1 MIDPASMIGAIRAKI
16 HSNLWSIVP
25 ATAYSGLEKSHSRYE
40 PPIDASAIR
49 TSVVAAAI
57 AMQGACSTRCLDS
70 RARANWSFST
80 SSFSESACRPPGSD
94 VGTVSPGS
102 VLTGV
107 SSTSPMA
114 TSISASGTE
123 SPRSH
128 LDTVCL
134 TTFSL
139 SASSSCERPFYFL
152 RAWIFSFSMGGSFL
166 SPGSY
171 VTAMLPADGPLLQA
185 TGCNVRE
192 DCLISQGGYKLV
204 KTLIEKGAA
213 MSVFDWGSGFVLVA
227 TQLLPGVVAVVLA
240 LAAAVAA
247 RSKAMPVLIGASGL
261 AAALSLLGVLMQLQ
275 HFAHVDNASAWYDTI
290 DVYVACAVALIVLTF
305 GLNLVALVRGFR
317 NQG

>member
-1 MIDPASMIGAIRAKI
+1 MRDATAPAIDPASMIGAIRAKI
-16 HSNLWSIVP
+16 HSNPWSIVP
-25 ATAYSGLEKSHSRYE
+25 VTAYSGLEKSHSRYE

-57 AMQGACSTRCLDS
+57 RDAKGVQHT
-70 RARANWSFST
+70 SFGFLRSCELIVQHLK
-80 SSFSESACRPPGSD
+80 FSESACRPPGTD

-152 RAWIFSFSMGGSFL
+152 RAWMFSFSMANPFFRLTSTL
-166 SPGSY
+166 PQCCPQIARCRKQRV
-171 VTAMLPADGPLLQA
+171 VTWQ
-185 TGCNVRE
+185 
-192 DCLISQGGYKLV
+192 
-204 KTLIEKGAA
+204 
-213 MSVFDWGSGFVLVA
+213 
-227 TQLLPGVVAVVLA
+227 
-240 LAAAVAA
+240 
-247 RSKAMPVLIGASGL
+247 
-261 AAALSLLGVLMQLQ
+261 
-275 HFAHVDNASAWYDTI
+275 
-290 DVYVACAVALIVLTF
+290 IV
-305 GLNLVALVRGFR
+305 
-317 NQG
+317 

>member
-57 AMQGACSTRCLDS
+57 AMQRACSTRRLDS
-70 RARANWSFST
+70 YARANWSFST
-80 SSFSESACRPPGSD
+80 SSFSESACRPPGTD
-94 VGTVSPGS
+94 VGTVSLGS

-107 SSTSPMA
+107 SSASPMA

-152 RAWIFSFSMGGSFL
+152 RAWMFSFSMANPFFCLTSTL
-166 SPGSY
+166 PQCCPQMVRCRKQRV
-171 VTAMLPADGPLLQA
+171 VT
-185 TGCNVRE
+185 
-192 DCLISQGGYKLV
+192 
-204 KTLIEKGAA
+204 
-213 MSVFDWGSGFVLVA
+213 
-227 TQLLPGVVAVVLA
+227 
-240 LAAAVAA
+240 
-247 RSKAMPVLIGASGL
+247 
-261 AAALSLLGVLMQLQ
+261 
-275 HFAHVDNASAWYDTI
+275 
-290 DVYVACAVALIVLTF
+290 
-305 GLNLVALVRGFR
+305 
-317 NQG
+317 